1 MIIEPFTNAVEDS
14 RLGNNSRVCVGT
26 VAENVET
33 ENIKRRA
40 NFKPFRNAMLNST
53 MSRVITNDYKGFIG
67 RFCTGDLL
75 IKLQAQKQAQVQAQ
89 SIVI

>member
-14 RLGNNSRVCVGT
+14 RLGKSSRVCVGT

-40 NFKPFRNAMLNST
+40 NFRPFPKAMLNSI
-53 MSRVITNDYKGFIG
+53 MSEFIANDYEGFIG
-67 RFCTGDLL
+67 RFCTGDL
-75 IKLQAQKQAQVQAQ
+75 VNQ
-89 SIVI
+89 SSSS